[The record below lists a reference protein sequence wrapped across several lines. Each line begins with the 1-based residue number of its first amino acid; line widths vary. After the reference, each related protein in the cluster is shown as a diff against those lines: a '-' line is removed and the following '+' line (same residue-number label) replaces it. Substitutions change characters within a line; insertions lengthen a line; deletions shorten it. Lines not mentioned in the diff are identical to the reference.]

1 MLNVAIDG
9 PGGAGKSTVAKLCAV
24 KKGLHYVDS
33 GALYRAIG
41 YCLDGQGVNIED
53 AAAVAA
59 GLDEL
64 SLRIFYAEDGQH
76 VEVNGTDVSPFI
88 RTVEVGAMASKVS
101 VHGPVRDKANAI
113 IRQTAENYPVIMDG
127 RDIGTVVLPDAPLKI
142 YITASSEERAR
153 RRLLELEKAGKPHGT
168 LEDVQREIEE
178 RDYRDMHREI
188 APLKQAED
196 AILLDTT
203 HLSLDEVVEKV
214 CSMIDEVKK

>member
-64 SLRIFYAEDGQH
+64 SLRIVKSVAEEWSHEYREQ
-76 VEVNGTDVSPFI
+76 NYLRMRF
-88 RTVEVGAMASKVS
+88 
-101 VHGPVRDKANAI
+101 
-113 IRQTAENYPVIMDG
+113 RQKD
-127 RDIGTVVLPDAPLKI
+127 
-142 YITASSEERAR
+142 
-153 RRLLELEKAGKPHGT
+153 
-168 LEDVQREIEE
+168 
-178 RDYRDMHREI
+178 
-188 APLKQAED
+188 
-196 AILLDTT
+196 
-203 HLSLDEVVEKV
+203 
-214 CSMIDEVKK
+214 